1 MKDLISPPSP
11 ELSCEQIF
19 ALGGFAKAL
28 GQARN
33 IPRSHLLAGN
43 LQSKKKGH
51 GLELHE
57 IRPYA
62 VSDEARHIDWR
73 VTART
78 GEAHT
83 RIYTEDS
90 EHRTLVIL
98 SLSSDAYF
106 GTQTTFISTRLAQL
120 TALVSWR
127 CYAKRESV
135 GLALQAGD
143 SIFTPSIKDW
153 QQLGQ
158 QLANCTQVN
167 QRNNCS
173 DHLSLPNLT
182 HLRGYSVVILSDQL
196 SVSKNSQIAFAQLAQ
211 HNRVNWIAID
221 DPNTFQLP
229 DGDYAF
235 ASRNRPKHI
244 QVNKQQKQQAE
255 TQHLKQR
262 QQLAEYLSG
271 LGVMH
276 LTFSVDDSPIA
287 IARELLFRGII
298 H

>member
-1 MKDLISPPSP
+1 MNELIRPPSP
-11 ELSCEQIF
+11 QLSCEQIL

-33 IPRSHLLAGN
+33 LPRSHLLAGN
-43 LQSKKKGH
+43 LHSKKKGH

-90 EHRTLVIL
+90 EHRSLVIL
-98 SLSSDAYF
+98 SLSSEAYF

-120 TALVSWR
+120 AALVSWR
-127 CYAKRESV
+127 CHAQRETV
-135 GLALQAGD
+135 GIALHAGEL
-143 SIFTPSIKDW
+143 IFTPRISDW

-158 QLANCTQVN
+158 QLANSTLITQ
-167 QRNNCS
+167 REKCS
-173 DHLSLPNLT
+173 DYLSLPNLK
-182 HLRGYSVVILSDQL
+182 HLRGYSVVILSDQ
-196 SVSKNSQIAFAQLAQ
+196 SSIATNSQVAFAQLTQ

-221 DPNTFQLP
+221 DPNTFSLP
-229 DGDYAF
+229 DGDYVF
-235 ASRNRPKHI
+235 AHPQGTKSV
-244 QVNKQQKQQAE
+244 QVSQQQKHLAE
-255 TQHLKQR
+255 TQHIKQR
-262 QQLAEYLSG
+262 QRLAEYLSG

-287 IARELLFRGII
+287 IARELLLRGVI

>member
-1 MKDLISPPSP
+1 MKDLISPLSP
-11 ELSCEQIF
+11 ELSSEQIL

-98 SLSSDAYF
+98 SLSADAYF
-106 GTQTTFISTRLAQL
+106 GTQTTFISTRLTQL
-120 TALVSWR
+120 AALVSWR
-127 CYAKRESV
+127 CYAQREHV
-135 GLALQAGD
+135 GIAIQAGEL
-143 SIFTPSIKDW
+143 SVTPTIKDW
-153 QQLGQ
+153 QQLGH
-158 QLANCTQVN
+158 QLAHSTQIS
-167 QRNNCS
+167 QRDQCV
-173 DHLSLPNLT
+173 DGLALPSLP
-182 HLRGYSVVILSDQL
+182 HLRGYSVVILSDQHA
-196 SVSKNSQIAFAQLAQ
+196 VANNSQVAFAQLAQ
-211 HNRVNWIAID
+211 HNRVHWIAVD
-221 DPNTFQLP
+221 DPNTFSLP
-229 DGDYAF
+229 DGDYIF
-235 ASRNRPKHI
+235 AHPHGSQSI
-244 QVNKQQKQQAE
+244 QVSQQQKQLAE
-255 TQHLKQR
+255 ARHQRQR

-271 LGVMH
+271 LGIVH

-287 IARELLFRGII
+287 IARELLVRGVI

>member
-1 MKDLISPPSP
+1 MYELINPPTP
-11 ELSCEQIF
+11 ELSCEQIL
-19 ALGGFAKAL
+19 ALGSFAKAL

-33 IPRSHLLAGN
+33 IPRSLLLAGN

-98 SLSSDAYF
+98 SLSPDAYF
-106 GTQTTFISTRLAQL
+106 GTQTTFISTRLVQL
-120 TALVSWR
+120 AALISWR
-127 CYAKRESV
+127 CRARREHV
-135 GLALQAGD
+135 GLAIQSGETH
-143 SIFTPSIKDW
+143 FTANIQDW
-153 QQLGQ
+153 QKLSAQLSNSTLIHQ
-158 QLANCTQVN
+158 REHCTE
-167 QRNNCS
+167 S
-173 DHLSLPNLT
+173 LSLVNVSR
-182 HLRGYSVVILSDQL
+182 LRGYSVVILSDQL
-196 SVSKNSQIAFAQLAQ
+196 TIAAQSQVAFTQLAQ
-211 HNRVNWIAID
+211 HNRVHWIAID
-221 DPNTFQLP
+221 DPNTFRLP
-229 DGDYAF
+229 DGDYVF
-235 ASRNRPKHI
+235 AQPQGSKKI
-244 QVNKQQKQQAE
+244 QIGKQQKQQAE
-255 TQHLKQR
+255 SRHLQKR

-271 LGVMH
+271 LGVLQM
-276 LTFSVDDSPIA
+276 TFSVNDSPIA
-287 IARELLFRGII
+287 IARELLVRGVI